1 MIESSRGAAGDEESI
16 VQLNKRSSQGE
27 YFPDPKA
34 SRELAEH
41 SNKIPLNPPFMEGG
55 NNEFFPLAEW
65 RQRGFVKNLGSMAI
79 ALIRSLA
86 LKG

>member
-41 SNKIPLNPPFMEGG
+41 SNKIPLNPPFME
-55 NNEFFPLAEW
+55 
-65 RQRGFVKNLGSMAI
+65 RG
-79 ALIRSLA
+79 
-86 LKG
+86 

>member
-1 MIESSRGAAGDEESI
+1 VNISLIPKPVENLLSTLIKSLSI
-16 VQLNKRSSQGE
+16 
-27 YFPDPKA
+27 P
-34 SRELAEH
+34 
-41 SNKIPLNPPFMEGG
+41 PLWKGG